1 MSDKKPFKK
10 RGGQGREA
18 YWAKEITKHGSHEAA
33 QEVQARQTAALK
45 KARTLWGSVWKDRP
59 SQPSGA
65 YIHIKGGF
73 FDFLRFSSIFFDFL

>member
-1 MSDKKPFKK
+1 MSDKKK

-18 YWAKEITKHGSHEAA
+18 YWAKAIAKHGTHQRA

-45 KARTLWGSVWKDRP
+45 KARTLWGSEWENWP

-65 YIHIKGGF
+65 YIHI
-73 FDFLRFSSIFFDFL
+73 I